1 MNRIEVLLATPSVTL
16 RRFDHPPHAEHVDP
30 EWETAHDCSI
40 SVVEAGSFDIAMEG
54 DRWRFGAGSIFV
66 ANPGMQYA
74 CSHDCE
80 LPVDRCLS
88 VSFSDQAVESLLLA
102 DVPALRPPFA
112 VVSARQNYL
121 RHRLASCTT
130 GDEVRLE
137 LLAGAMYESLSA
149 PAAARP
155 VRAAGRTTPLMRQ
168 VDRAVQRI
176 DTDYAQPQTL
186 DELARTAGLSAFHFA
201 RVFRELVGLPPHRYL
216 TAVRL
221 RHALHRL
228 QQGASVTHT
237 CYDVGFGS
245 LSHFVNAFRLRF
257 GVSPS
262 QVKRGADIAPLRA
275 ALSAPVWS
283 RAQA

>member
-30 EWETAHDCSI
+30 EWETARDCSI
-40 SVVEAGSFDIAMEG
+40 SVVEAGSFDIDMEG
-54 DRWRFGAGSIFV
+54 NRWRFGAGSIFV
-66 ANPGMQYA
+66 ANPGMQYS

-88 VSFSDQAVESLLLA
+88 VSLSDHAIESLLLA

-121 RHRLASCTT
+121 RHRLASCTD

-149 PAAARP
+149 PTAARP

-176 DTDYAQPQTL
+176 ETDYARPLTL
-186 DELARTAGLSAFHFA
+186 DQLARTAGLSTFHFA
-201 RVFRELVGLPPHRYL
+201 RVFRELVGLPPHRYV

-262 QVKRGADIAPLRA
+262 QIKRGAVVAPIRA
-275 ALSAPVWS
+275 ALSAPVWR
-283 RAQA
+283 RARV

>member
-1 MNRIEVLLATPSVTL
+1 MNRINVLLATTSVTV

-30 EWETAHDCSI
+30 EWETSRECSI
-40 SVVEAGSFDIAMEG
+40 SVVETGSFDIAMEG
-54 DRWRFGAGSIFV
+54 ERWRFGAGSIFV
-66 ANPGMQYA
+66 ATPGMSYS

-80 LPVDRCLS
+80 RPVDRCLS
-88 VSFSDQAVESLLLA
+88 VSYNEQTVEALLLA

-121 RHRLASCTT
+121 RHRLASCTA
-130 GDEVRLE
+130 GDELRLE

-149 PAAARP
+149 SAAARA

-176 DTDYAQPQTL
+176 DTEYARPLTL

-221 RHALHRL
+221 RQALHRL
-228 QQGASVTHT
+228 EQGASVTHT
-237 CYDVGFGS
+237 CYEVGFGS

-262 QVKRGADIAPLRA
+262 QIKRGVAVAPLRA
-275 ALSAPVWS
+275 SLSAPVWS